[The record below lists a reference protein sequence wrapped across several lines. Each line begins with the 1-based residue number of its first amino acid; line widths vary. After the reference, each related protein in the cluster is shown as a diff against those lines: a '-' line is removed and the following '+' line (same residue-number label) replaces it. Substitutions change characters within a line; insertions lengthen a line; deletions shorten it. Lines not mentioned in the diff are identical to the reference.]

1 MLVAYGGIWLIHMIV
16 CAAII
21 AVDQLTKYLIAA
33 NFVEGESVRLLPY
46 LYLTYVK
53 NVGAA
58 FGLFSNWRWL
68 FILLGFAVL
77 AVAFYFRETIKRQSW
92 YVRWGVTLAIGGA
105 VGNLI
110 DRIRVGAVID
120 FIDLTVFPIFNVA
133 DMSIV
138 AGVALLFLEVLIHD
152 RRTPAD

>member
-1 MLVAYGGIWLIHMIV
+1 MIHVII
-16 CAAII
+16 CAVVVII
-21 AVDQLTKYLIAA
+21 DQLSKCLITT

-58 FGLFSNWRWL
+58 FGLFAHWRWL

-77 AVAFYFRETIKRQSW
+77 FATFYYRELIKRQSKF
-92 YVRWGVTLAIGGA
+92 VRWGVTFALGGA

-110 DRIRVGAVID
+110 DRIRVGVVID
-120 FIDLTVFPIFNVA
+120 FIDLTVFPIFNFA

-138 AGVALLFLEVLIHD
+138 AGVALLFLEVLIND
-152 RRTPAD
+152 RKQAAG